1 MFLRVYTYNIIIL
14 VWLGSFFFCESFVH
28 TAGLKQLVF
37 RGLISP
43 EDDAYVG
50 IGKLLLQLN
59 AKNPVWLG
67 TDMFI
72 YHRTSLAK
80 NLE

>member
-1 MFLRVYTYNIIIL
+1 M
-14 VWLGSFFFCESFVH
+14 H

-43 EDDAYVG
+43 EDDAFIG

-59 AKNPVWLG
+59 VKNPVWLG

-80 NLE
+80 NLV

>member
-1 MFLRVYTYNIIIL
+1 MYTA
-14 VWLGSFFFCESFVH
+14 E
-28 TAGLKQLVF
+28 LKQLVF
-37 RGLISP
+37 RGLVSP
-43 EDDAYVG
+43 KDGAYVG

-59 AKNPVWLG
+59 VKNPVWLG